1 MNTRRQAL
9 ALLFAIAT
17 TPVCT
22 SALAQETAAV
32 MPPSNPRYA
41 KNPIAYFF
49 ESYILDVIG
58 HLPPERSEKI
68 QSINLQKVFNTG
80 AREWREVV
88 RETLHLSNTIDIA
101 ILDLWYTNQ
110 DLAAQRRVAYTPLVF
125 AQDFSDKYQKDG
137 SKVDVWPPGAL
148 ASAQARIAARKS
160 STARQ

>member
-9 ALLFAIAT
+9 ALFFAIPA
-17 TPVCT
+17 TPVYT
-22 SALAQETAAV
+22 SALAQEKATV
-32 MPPSNPRYA
+32 MTLSNPRYA
-41 KNPIAYFF
+41 KNPIAFFF

-68 QSINLQKVFNTG
+68 QSMNLQKVFQTG

-110 DLAAQRRVAYTPLVF
+110 DLAAQRRVEYTPLAF
-125 AQDFSDKYQKDG
+125 AQDFSDEYEKDG

-160 STARQ
+160 ATPRQ